1 MVKKLKT
8 IDIKILECLD
18 KYGPRNLRLIAK
30 HLGISRDTIDYRLE
44 RMATFFSLHPI
55 ANANASKIGMKTA
68 FLFVNSSPR
77 FKETLIECVKANDY
91 WRYLSQIYGNK
102 EGILAFYNIPLEHV
116 RNFKEFVYILKS
128 LKFVKNSQLL
138 WIAGFPAIN
147 PTMKWFDP
155 DSGRWI
161 LKWKEWIN
169 ELEQLEPE
177 MPSALMEPVDYSIE
191 ADYTDMFILSRLE
204 INGRVSLKEIAQK
217 LGLTSAAV
225 SYHYNKHILKR
236 GLIKKWSIAIR
247 RFEAD
252 CDRFFFF
259 FRFNSQEEM
268 ARFALSVQDKPF
280 VYGMGKICGEN
291 SLIIHLG
298 LPPREFKMFLQS
310 LSYLI
315 KKGFLQSY
323 DYLLEDYTTALG
335 RTIPYR
341 YFQNGEWKYNHKGH
355 IRELMKISRE
365 VQKIIKLPVAEQE

>member
-1 MVKKLKT
+1 MAKKLKT

-18 KYGPRNLRLIAK
+18 EYGPRNISLIAK
-30 HLGISRDTIDYRLE
+30 NLRISRDIVDYRLE
-44 RMATFFSLHPI
+44 RMATFFSLHTI
-55 ANANASKIGMKTA
+55 AVVHASKIGMKTA
-68 FLFVNSSPR
+68 FLFVSSSPR

-91 WRYLSQIYGNK
+91 WRYLSQIYGNT
-102 EGILAFYNIPLEHV
+102 EGVLAFYNIPLEHV
-116 RNFKEFVYILKS
+116 RNFKEFFYLLKS
-128 LKFVKNSQLL
+128 LKFVENSQLL

-169 ELEQLEPE
+169 EIAQLESKTPRT
-177 MPSALMEPVDYSIE
+177 LMEPEDYSIE
-191 ADYTDMFILSRLE
+191 ADYPDLFILSRLE
-204 INGRVSLKEIAQK
+204 INGRLSLKEIAQK
-217 LGLTSAAV
+217 LGLTPAAV
-225 SYHYNKHILKR
+225 SYHYNRHVLKR
-236 GLIKKWSIAIR
+236 GLIKKWSIGIR

-259 FRFNSQEEM
+259 FRFNSEEEM

-280 VYGMGKICGEN
+280 LYGIGRVCGEN
-291 SLIIHLG
+291 SLIAHLG
-298 LPPREFKMFLQS
+298 LPPGEFRMFIQS
-310 LSYLI
+310 LSHLI
-315 KKGFLQSY
+315 KKGFLRSY

-355 IRELMKISRE
+355 VRELMKISRK
-365 VQKIIKLPVAEQE
+365 VQKIIELPVAGQE

>member
-1 MVKKLKT
+1 MAKKLKT

-18 KYGPRNLRLIAK
+18 EYGPRNISLIAK
-30 HLGISRDTIDYRLE
+30 NLRISRDTVDYRLE
-44 RMATFFSLHPI
+44 RMATFFSLHTI
-55 ANANASKIGMKTA
+55 AVVHASKIGMKTA
-68 FLFVNSSPR
+68 FLFVSSSPR

-91 WRYLSQIYGNK
+91 WRYLSQIYGNT
-102 EGILAFYNIPLEHV
+102 EGVLAFYNIPLEHV
-116 RNFKEFVYILKS
+116 RNFKEFFYLLKS
-128 LKFVKNSQLL
+128 LKFVENSQLL

-169 ELEQLEPE
+169 EIAQLESKTPRT
-177 MPSALMEPVDYSIE
+177 LMEPEDYSIE
-191 ADYTDMFILSRLE
+191 ADYPDLFILSRLE
-204 INGRVSLKEIAQK
+204 INGRLSLKEIAQK
-217 LGLTSAAV
+217 LGLTPAAV
-225 SYHYNKHILKR
+225 SYHYNRHVLKR
-236 GLIKKWSIAIR
+236 GLIKKWSIGIR

-259 FRFNSQEEM
+259 FRFNSEEEM

-280 VYGMGKICGEN
+280 LYGIGRVCGEN
-291 SLIIHLG
+291 SLIAHLG
-298 LPPREFKMFLQS
+298 LPPGEFRMFIQS
-310 LSYLI
+310 LSHLI
-315 KKGFLQSY
+315 KKGFLRSY

-355 IRELMKISRE
+355 VRELMKISRK
-365 VQKIIKLPVAEQE
+365 VQKIIELPVAGQE